1 MPIKIQI
8 KNGLLH
14 VFGSSLI
21 SSDAVPLAVQSTAR
35 LKFEDPCTG
44 WLEVLNGYNY
54 RLYATSTGDL
64 SSSAC
69 MVCPEDIPKV

>member
-1 MPIKIQI
+1 M
-8 KNGLLH
+8 
-14 VFGSSLI
+14 VCCMFGSSLI
-21 SSDAVPLAVQSTAR
+21 SSDAVPFAVQSTAR

-64 SSSAC
+64 SSCAC